1 MWPEG
6 SNSERVR
13 RLQSVTDAALAHL
26 RLDDLLAALLD
37 RTREILEVDTCA
49 ILLLDEE
56 TNELVARAALGIE
69 EEVEQGVRV
78 PVGGGFAGRIA
89 AEKRPVILDDVDH
102 AHVLNPILR
111 EKGIKSML
119 GVPLVVEGDV
129 RGVLHVGSL
138 HLRDFQKDEVEL
150 LQLVADRA
158 ALAIEHARLFEAERA
173 ARERIEHVQAVTDA
187 ALAHLEV
194 NELLNVLLP
203 RIRDILRTDTCA
215 VLLLD
220 EETNELVARAA
231 LGIEEEVG
239 VRIPVGAGFAGRVA
253 DEARPMVIDVDEYPV
268 YNPILREK
276 QLKSMVGVPLL
287 VRGESLG
294 VLHVGT
300 LTPRIFTHD
309 EVELLQLVAERV
321 AIAIERAQ
329 LHEELIQLDQLK
341 LNFVSVASHELR
353 TPATSVYGVLKT
365 LFERGPDLN
374 EELREELL
382 RVGVEQGERLR
393 SLLEELLDLS
403 RLDARAI
410 TVEPRPVV
418 LKSALADVVH
428 GALASSDAVDLDIP
442 DDLAAVVDPLVLER
456 VISNLVANAVRYGA
470 PPIRIV
476 AQQRDRHL
484 RVAVEDAGPGVPK
497 DLEGRIFD
505 RFARG
510 GGESGHGLGL
520 AIARAYAQAHGGDLI
535 YDARPSGARF
545 ELLIPQERNG
555 LSKPAGLARQRL
567 LQRVERGRAHDA
579 VLGQALRDL
588 EPLDRVLRRRPVVAV
603 GRARREAECRER
615 PLQGLHLRSR
625 VAGLERLG
633 RRRRRGVRVR
643 RRGGLHRH
651 GDVLHRRCH
660 RRRRRLPAVE
670 DARGREDR
678 KDDGEAG
685 EPDDR
690 DLRHRQRPPGDHELA
705 LAGRAIVRVLRQDPH
720 FVGVVLVDA
729 AIGATLR
736 LGRQLGLVEPV
747 VVPGAAAALR
757 EPPWPGPYRVRRGAA
772 KPYNVAGP

>member
-1 MWPEG
+1 MWPQA
-6 SNSERVR
+6 STSEHVR

-26 RLDDLLAALLD
+26 HLDELLAALLE
-37 RTREILEVDTCA
+37 RTRQILEVDTCA

-102 AHVLNPILR
+102 AHVLNPLLR
-111 EKGIKSML
+111 EKGIKSLL
-119 GVPLVVEGDV
+119 GVPLVVEGEV

-138 HLRDFQKDEVEL
+138 VPRSFGDDEVDL

-194 NELLNVLLP
+194 NELLRVLLP
-203 RIRDILRTDTCA
+203 RIRDILRADTCA

-220 EETNELVARAA
+220 EESSELVARAA

-239 VRIPVGAGFAGRVA
+239 VRIPLGAGFAGRVA
-253 DEARPMVIDVDEYPV
+253 LEARPMVIDVDEYPV
-268 YNPILREK
+268 FNPILRQK
-276 QLKSMVGVPLL
+276 HLKSMLGVPLL
-287 VRGESLG
+287 VRGDSLG

-300 LTPRIFTHD
+300 LTRRQFTRD

-341 LNFVSVASHELR
+341 LNFVAIASHELR

-365 LFERGPDLN
+365 LAERGPELTED
-374 EELREELL
+374 LREELL
-382 RVGVEQGERLR
+382 NVGVEQGERLR

-410 TVEPRPVV
+410 NVEPRPVV
-418 LKSALADVVH
+418 LKAALADVVH
-428 GALASSDAVDLDIP
+428 AALSASDVVELDIP

-470 PPIRIV
+470 PPIRIF

-497 DLEGRIFD
+497 ELEGKIFD

-510 GGESGHGLGL
+510 GSDTGHGLGL
-520 AIARAYAQAHGGDLI
+520 AIARAYAQAHGGDLV
-535 YDARPSGARF
+535 YDPRPEGARF

-555 LSKPAGLARQRL
+555 LSQ
-567 LQRVERGRAHDA
+567 
-579 VLGQALRDL
+579 
-588 EPLDRVLRRRPVVAV
+588 
-603 GRARREAECRER
+603 
-615 PLQGLHLRSR
+615 
-625 VAGLERLG
+625 
-633 RRRRRGVRVR
+633 
-643 RRGGLHRH
+643 
-651 GDVLHRRCH
+651 
-660 RRRRRLPAVE
+660 
-670 DARGREDR
+670 
-678 KDDGEAG
+678 
-685 EPDDR
+685 
-690 DLRHRQRPPGDHELA
+690 PG
-705 LAGRAIVRVLRQDPH
+705 
-720 FVGVVLVDA
+720 
-729 AIGATLR
+729 
-736 LGRQLGLVEPV
+736 
-747 VVPGAAAALR
+747 
-757 EPPWPGPYRVRRGAA
+757 
-772 KPYNVAGP
+772 

>member
-6 SNSERVR
+6 STSERVR

-26 RLDDLLAALLD
+26 RLDELLAALLD

-56 TNELVARAALGIE
+56 TNELVAHAALGIE

-119 GVPLVVEGDV
+119 GVPLVVEGEV

-138 HLRDFQKDEVEL
+138 HLRDFRKDDVEL

-194 NELLNVLLP
+194 SELLNVLLP
-203 RIRDILRTDTCA
+203 RIRDSLRTDTCA

-341 LNFVSVASHELR
+341 LNFVAIASHELR

-365 LFERGPDLN
+365 LFERGPALN
-374 EELREELL
+374 EELRHELL

-418 LKSALADVVH
+418 LKSALAEVVH

-555 LSKPAGLARQRL
+555 LSKP
-567 LQRVERGRAHDA
+567 
-579 VLGQALRDL
+579 
-588 EPLDRVLRRRPVVAV
+588 
-603 GRARREAECRER
+603 
-615 PLQGLHLRSR
+615 
-625 VAGLERLG
+625 
-633 RRRRRGVRVR
+633 
-643 RRGGLHRH
+643 
-651 GDVLHRRCH
+651 
-660 RRRRRLPAVE
+660 
-670 DARGREDR
+670 
-678 KDDGEAG
+678 
-685 EPDDR
+685 
-690 DLRHRQRPPGDHELA
+690 
-705 LAGRAIVRVLRQDPH
+705 
-720 FVGVVLVDA
+720 
-729 AIGATLR
+729 
-736 LGRQLGLVEPV
+736 
-747 VVPGAAAALR
+747 
-757 EPPWPGPYRVRRGAA
+757 
-772 KPYNVAGP
+772 